1 MSDKIKVIPCSGMG
15 KVFGLISREAAL
27 TVVNKLAPDESETM
41 CLAYIVTGDNEV
53 KEQIE
58 GKNCITLDGCP
69 LMCSAKNVALAG
81 GIVREKFKVVDAF
94 KSHRGVKA
102 GNATELTSDGWI
114 IVDELA
120 EKVVERIRKIGEEK

>member
-1 MSDKIKVIPCSGMG
+1 MSDKIKIIPCSGMG

-41 CLAYIVTGDNEV
+41 CLAYIVTGDNEA

-69 LMCSAKNVALAG
+69 LMCAAKNVALAG
-81 GIVREKFKVVDAF
+81 GIVREKFKVIDAF
-94 KSHRGVKA
+94 KSHRGVQA
-102 GNATELTSDGWI
+102 GNATELTSDGWV

-120 EKVVERIRKIGEEK
+120 EKVVKKIREIGEEK

>member
-27 TVVNKLAPDESETM
+27 SVVNKLAPDKSDTM
-41 CLAYIVTGDNEV
+41 CLAYIVTGD
-53 KEQIE
+53 KEAKEEIQ

-69 LMCSAKNVALAG
+69 RMCAAKNVAIAG
-81 GIVREKFKVVDAF
+81 GIVREKFRVVDAF

-102 GNATELTSDGWI
+102 GSATELTEDGWV

-120 EKVVERIRKIGEEK
+120 KKIVEGIKKIREEE